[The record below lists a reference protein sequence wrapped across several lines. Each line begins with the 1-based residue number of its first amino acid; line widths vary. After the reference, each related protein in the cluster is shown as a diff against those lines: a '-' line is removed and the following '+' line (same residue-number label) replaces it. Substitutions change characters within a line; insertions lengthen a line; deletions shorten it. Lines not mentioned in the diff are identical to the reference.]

1 MKELFSK
8 RLKAFRKQ
16 AGLTQMQ
23 LAEKLDISVTQLS
36 NCEKGSSIP
45 SVGLFI
51 KMCLIL
57 DKPAECFIR
66 REKEIFFLSADRLE
80 MLKQL
85 DEQKLK
91 KILDSLIV
99 LEQQ

>member
-36 NCEKGSSIP
+36 NCENGSSIP

-57 DKPAECFIR
+57 DKPADCFFR
-66 REKEIFFLSADRLE
+66 PEKKSFSLSAERLE

-85 DEQKLK
+85 DEQKLQ
-91 KILDSLIV
+91 KILNSLAI

>member
-8 RLKAFRKQ
+8 RLKAFRQ
-16 AGLTQMQ
+16 QTGLTQMQ

-36 NCEKGSSIP
+36 NCENGYSIP

-51 KMCLIL
+51 KISLIL
-57 DKPAECFIR
+57 NKPAECFIR
-66 REKEIFFLSADRLE
+66 PEKNDFSLSAEQID

-85 DEQKLK
+85 DEQKLQR
-91 KILDSLIV
+91 LLNSLIV

>member
-8 RLKAFRKQ
+8 RLKAFRQQ
-16 AGLTQMQ
+16 AGLTQIQ

-36 NCEKGSSIP
+36 NCENCNSIP

-57 DKPAECFIR
+57 DNPADCFIR
-66 REKEIFFLSADRLE
+66 PEKESFSLPAERIE

-85 DEQKLK
+85 DNPILQ
-91 KILDSLIV
+91 KILDSLAV
-99 LEQQ
+99 MEQQ